1 MDLFRPLFAAT
12 VTILSATWAPA
23 QEGPP
28 SRVLFT
34 NVDVFDGTGETLAE
48 GLDVLVEG
56 NVITTVS
63 ADPIDAAGAEVI
75 DGAGRTLMPGLIDAH
90 WHTMLIRQTPEQ
102 MLFGD
107 VGFINLLAGAE
118 ATATL
123 MRGFTTV
130 RDMGGPAFG
139 LKQAIDASVI
149 PGPRIWPS
157 GAMITVTSGHGDF
170 RPLSDLPR
178 DGSRP
183 LSRVEELGAAMVA
196 DSPDL
201 VRQRVREQLM
211 LGASQIKLTAGGGVA
226 SPHSPLDVS
235 TFTPEELAAAV
246 EAAANWGT
254 YVAVHAY
261 TTEAVRR
268 AIDAGVKVIEH
279 AHLIDDETARYM
291 VEKDIWLSAQP
302 ILPAFF
308 GGMFPPGSPQAEKA
322 EAVMAGTDNLYRMVK
337 THGIKTAFGT
347 DVLFSEAMARRQ
359 GEMLVSLKQWFT
371 PAEILRQAT
380 STNSEFLALSGLR
393 SPYKGRLGVV
403 EEDALADLLLVDG
416 NPLENIDLLSDP
428 ERNLILIIK
437 DGQIYKNDLA
447 R

>member
-1 MDLFRPLFAAT
+1 MT
-12 VTILSATWAPA
+12 VLA
-23 QEGPP
+23 
-28 SRVLFT
+28 L
-34 NVDVFDGTGETLAE
+34 TL
-48 GLDVLVEG
+48 G
-56 NVITTVS
+56 N
-63 ADPIDAAGAEVI
+63 AAGAQTETLFRDVRIFDGNGDALTPPTSVLVRGNQIAGIGEAVTAGAEATII
-75 DGAGRTLMPGLIDAH
+75 DGGGRVLMPGLIDAH

-107 VGFINLLAGAE
+107 VGFVNLLAGVE

-130 RDMGGPAFG
+130 RDMGGPSFG
-139 LKQAIDASVI
+139 LKQAIDAGVV

-170 RPLSDLPR
+170 RPLTDLPR

-183 LSRVEELGAAMVA
+183 LSRVEELGGALVA

-201 VRQRVREQLM
+201 IRQRVREQLM

-235 TFTPEELAAAV
+235 TFTLEELKAAV
-246 EAAANWGT
+246 EAASNWGT

-279 AHLIDDETARYM
+279 AHLMDDETAKYM
-291 VEKDIWLSAQP
+291 AEKDIWLSAQP
-302 ILPAFF
+302 IVPAFF
-308 GGMFPPGSPQAEKA
+308 GNMFPPGSSQAEKA
-322 EAVMAGTDNLYRMVK
+322 EEVMTGTDNLYRMVK
-337 THGIKTAFGT
+337 AHDIKTAFGT

-359 GEMLVSLKQWFT
+359 GEMLASLKEWFT

-393 SPYKGRLGVV
+393 SPYKGKLGVI
-403 EEDALADLLLVDG
+403 EEAALADLLLVDG
-416 NPLENIDLLSDP
+416 DPLTNIDLVADP
-428 ERNLILIIK
+428 ERSFVLIMK
-437 DGQIYKNDLA
+437 DGQIYKNSLA
-447 R
+447 N

>member
-1 MDLFRPLFAAT
+1 MAFAGTVHAQDEPETLFR
-12 VTILSATWAPA
+12 
-23 QEGPP
+23 
-28 SRVLFT
+28 
-34 NVDVFDGTGETLAE
+34 NVRIFDGRGDALSGPTSLLVRGNLIAEIGDVAMPGNET
-48 GLDVLVEG
+48 
-56 NVITTVS
+56 T
-63 ADPIDAAGAEVI
+63 VI
-75 DGAGRTLMPGLIDAH
+75 DGGGRVLMPGLIDAH

-107 VGFINLLAGAE
+107 VGFVNLLAGAE

-130 RDMGGPAFG
+130 RDMGGPSFG
-139 LKQAIDASVI
+139 LKQAIDAGVI

-178 DGSRP
+178 DASRP
-183 LSRVEELGAAMVA
+183 LSRVEELGGAMVA
-196 DSPDL
+196 DNPDM

-211 LGASQIKLTAGGGVA
+211 LGASQIKLTGGGGVA

-235 TFTPEELAAAV
+235 TFTSEELMAAV
-246 EAAANWGT
+246 EAASNWGT

-261 TTEAVRR
+261 TTEAVRL

-279 AHLIDDETARYM
+279 AHLIDDETARLM

-302 ILPAFF
+302 ILPEFF
-308 GGMFPPGSPQAEKA
+308 GGMFPPGSSQAEKA
-322 EAVMAGTDNLYRMVK
+322 GEVMEGTDHLYGMVK
-337 THGIKTAFGT
+337 AHNIKTAFGT

-359 GEMLVSLKQWFT
+359 GEMLVSLKSWFT

-380 STNSEFLALSGLR
+380 STNGELLALSGLR
-393 SPYKGRLGVV
+393 SPYQGRLGVI
-403 EEDALADLLLVDG
+403 EAGALADLLLVDG
-416 NPLENIDLLSDP
+416 NPLENIDLLADP
-428 ERNLILIIK
+428 ERNLILIMK
-437 DGQIYKNDLA
+437 DGQIYKDDLA
-447 R
+447 P